1 MALIGKIRQNF
12 WLVLIVLGLALASF
26 VLMDVMGSNSG
37 GGMFNQTTVG
47 EVDGDKIDYT
57 EFSRVENALFSSMN
71 DPYARKNTVWNY
83 LVEKSLVE
91 KNAEAL
97 GLGVSQEELM
107 DLQFGNNLS
116 PVIQNN
122 FRNPQTGAVDRQQLL
137 EIKQAIEKGEG
148 LNQQFREFWANQEIQ
163 IVKTATQDKIT
174 NLISKA
180 IYTPSWMTELTG
192 KFNTET
198 ATFEY
203 VKVPFSKIPDAEVT
217 LEDSDYTSYIDE
229 NGNRYISE
237 EESRLVDYVVFD
249 VLPTKA
255 DSNKIFEQVNDLKER
270 FEQTTED
277 SLFAINN
284 SGVYSYIYNSVDE
297 LQGIIKDQVVNM
309 NSGDVYGPYLENGF
323 YQLTKVVDKA
333 IVPDSV
339 KARHILR
346 TATPGDE
353 ASFTAAEKVIDSL
366 MTAYNQGSQ
375 FDSLAIKH
383 SQDPGSGFKGG
394 ELGTFQQGFM
404 LPEFNNVCFVGS
416 KKGEVYKVRTQVG
429 YHLIEIQDLVFLDN
443 EPKYKMAAV
452 GSPVIPSEE
461 TQYAMNDIAT
471 ELMRNNRTV
480 ESLTKAVEESN
491 DFVLNTSKPL
501 YINDYIFGD
510 LGSGDESRAIVKWA
524 FDAAPGEVSP
534 VVYSFTDPVN
544 YFDKNYVVVGL
555 KSIQP
560 PGKMTVAEAKSSIA
574 KLVRD
579 AKKGAMIKEQI
590 TGNNLQDIANQFGTV
605 VDTALSVSFNSGF
618 IPGAGSEPALVASMF
633 SSNQGD
639 IVGPLVGKTGVYIAK
654 VTSITPAVTTQNTPT
669 LKRTITSASRGQ
681 VNFRFWDAFKK
692 KVNPEDNRAKF
703 F

>member
-37 GGMFNQTTVG
+37 GGMFNQTTIG

-57 EFSRVENALFSSMN
+57 EFSRVENSLFSGLN
-71 DPYARKNTVWNY
+71 DPYARKNSVWNY

-91 KNAEAL
+91 KNAESL

-137 EIKQAIEKGEG
+137 EIKQAIESGEG
-148 LNQQFREFWANQEIQ
+148 LNQQFREFWSNQEKQ
-163 IVKTATQDKIT
+163 IIKTATQDKIT
-174 NLISKA
+174 SLISKA
-180 IYTPSWMTELTG
+180 VYTPSWMTELTG
-192 KFNTET
+192 QFNTET

-203 VKVPFSKIPDAEVT
+203 VKIPFNKIPDAEAN
-217 LEDSDYTSYIDE
+217 LEDNDYSTFIDE
-229 NGNRYISE
+229 NANKYTSE
-237 EESRLVDYVVFD
+237 EESRLVEYVVFD
-249 VLPTKA
+249 VLPTTA
-255 DSNKIFEQVNDLKER
+255 DSNKILQQVADLKQR
-270 FEQTTED
+270 FEETTED

-284 SGVYSYIYNSVDE
+284 SGVYSYIYNSVDD
-297 LQGIIKDQVVNM
+297 LQGTIKEQVVNM

-333 IVPDSV
+333 TIPDSV
-339 KARHILR
+339 TARHILR

-353 ASFTAAEKVIDSL
+353 ASFSAAEKVIDSL
-366 MTAYNQGSQ
+366 MTALSQGSQ

-394 ELGTFQQGFM
+394 ELGTFQQGYM

-416 KKGEVYKVRTQVG
+416 EKGGVYKVRTQVG
-429 YHLIEIQDLVFLDN
+429 YHMIEIQDLIFLTN

-452 GSPVIPSEE
+452 GLPIIPSEE
-461 TQYAMNDIAT
+461 TQYAINDIAT

-480 ESLTKAVEESN
+480 ESLSKAVEESN
-491 DFVLNTSKPL
+491 DLILNTSKPL
-501 YINDYIFGD
+501 RVNDYIFGD
-510 LGSGDESRAIVKWA
+510 LGSGDESRAIIKWA

-544 YFDKNYVVVGL
+544 YFDKNYVVAGL

-560 PGKMTVAEAKSSIA
+560 PGIMTVAEAKASISN
-574 KLVRD
+574 LVRD
-579 AKKGAMIKEQI
+579 AKKGMMIKDQI
-590 TGNNLQDIANQFGTV
+590 TSTELAQIAAQFGTV
-605 VDTALSVSFNSGF
+605 VDTANNVAFNSGF
-618 IPGAGSEPALVASMF
+618 IPGAGSEPELVASVF

-639 IVGPLVGKTGVYIAK
+639 VVGPIVGKTGVYVAK
-654 VTSITPAVTTQNTPT
+654 VNSVNPSVTPQNTPT
-669 LKRTITSASRGQ
+669 LKRSITSAARGQ
-681 VNFRFWDAFKK
+681 VNFRFWEAFKK
-692 KVNPEDNRAKF
+692 KINPEDNRAKF

>member
-37 GGMFNQTTVG
+37 GGMFNQTTIG

-57 EFSRVENALFSSMN
+57 EFSRVENSLFSGLN
-71 DPYARKNTVWNY
+71 DPYARKNSVWNY

-91 KNAEAL
+91 KNAESL

-137 EIKQAIEKGEG
+137 EIKQAIESGEG
-148 LNQQFREFWANQEIQ
+148 LNQQFREFWSNQEKQ
-163 IVKTATQDKIT
+163 IIKTATQDKIT

-180 IYTPSWMTELTG
+180 VYTPSWMTELTG
-192 KFNTET
+192 QFNTET

-203 VKVPFSKIPDAEVT
+203 VKIPFNKIPDAEAS
-217 LEDSDYTSYIDE
+217 LEDGDYSTFIDE
-229 NGNRYISE
+229 NSNRYTSE
-237 EESRLVDYVVFD
+237 EESRLVEYVVFD
-249 VLPTKA
+249 VLPTSA
-255 DSNKIFEQVNDLKER
+255 DSNQILQQVADLKQR
-270 FEQTTED
+270 FEETTED

-284 SGVYSYIYNSVDE
+284 SGVYSYLYNSVDD
-297 LQGIIKDQVVNM
+297 LQGTIKEQVVNM

-333 IVPDSV
+333 TIPDSV
-339 KARHILR
+339 TARHILR

-353 ASFTAAEKVIDSL
+353 ASFSAAEKVIDSL
-366 MTAYNQGSQ
+366 MTALNQGSQ

-394 ELGTFQQGFM
+394 ELGTFQQGYM

-416 KKGEVYKVRTQVG
+416 EKGGVYKVRTQVG
-429 YHLIEIQDLVFLDN
+429 FHMIEIQDLTFLTN

-452 GSPVIPSEE
+452 GLPIVPSEE
-461 TQYAMNDIAT
+461 TQYAINDIAT

-480 ESLTKAVEESN
+480 ESLSKAVEESN
-491 DFVLNTSKPL
+491 DLILNTSKPL
-501 YINDYIFGD
+501 KVNDYVFGD
-510 LGSGDESRAIVKWA
+510 LGSGDESRAIIKWA
-524 FDAAPGEVSP
+524 YDAAPGEVSP

-544 YFDKNYVVVGL
+544 YFDKNYVVAGL

-560 PGKMTVAEAKSSIA
+560 PGKMTVAEAKASISN
-574 KLVRD
+574 LVRD
-579 AKKGAMIKEQI
+579 AKKGMMI
-590 TGNNLQDIANQFGTV
+590 
-605 VDTALSVSFNSGF
+605 
-618 IPGAGSEPALVASMF
+618 
-633 SSNQGD
+633 
-639 IVGPLVGKTGVYIAK
+639 
-654 VTSITPAVTTQNTPT
+654 
-669 LKRTITSASRGQ
+669 
-681 VNFRFWDAFKK
+681 
-692 KVNPEDNRAKF
+692 
-703 F
+703 